1 MLYKIRFH
9 LGKGEN
15 YKKWQVKHDK
25 NIAYYDPENFS
36 ITMIN
41 CRLRNHKKT
50 AKKIFA
56 GANKTVCAWL
66 ECEEIIISEN
76 NFFESSKEI
85 RYNPKV
91 APHWLENN
99 ENADNKKYQML
110 QTNKRKIYSVA
121 ININTCQS

>member
-1 MLYKIRFH
+1 MKYKIRFH

-25 NIAYYDPENFS
+25 TITYYDPENFN

-50 AKKIFA
+50 AEKIFA
-56 GANKTVCAWL
+56 GANKTVCAWI
-66 ECEEIIISEN
+66 ECEEVIISEN
-76 NFFESSKEI
+76 KSFESSKEI
-85 RYNPKV
+85 KYNPKV
-91 APHWLENN
+91 APYWLENN
-99 ENADNKKYQML
+99 ENADNNKYQML
-110 QTNKRKIYSVA
+110 QTNKRKIYSGG